1 MSGTVAAV
9 EPRLRENRLARHVA
23 LLGLATVVSGIL
35 IGGVAGRIVMRVS
48 ALAAGPE
55 MVGRITENGNR
66 IGEFTVGGTLVLIVF
81 VGALGGVLASI
92 VVVGSEPWLKW
103 MGPARGFGF
112 ALAVLAVY
120 GYEEPFD
127 SIDFLILEPTSLNV
141 AMFIGLFVV
150 FGLTVTALFWLF
162 DRKLPKAGEDQ
173 QPGYLVLDALGA
185 LALFVTI
192 FFFTSPDFC
201 GCEPAYEI
209 GALLLVMTASTG
221 IRYAS
226 SLVDTLPHWLVRG
239 ASFTGYGSL
248 ALLLAIGLSRT
259 VDQIQQF
266 F

>member
-9 EPRLRENRLARHVA
+9 ERRLRENRLARHVA

-35 IGGVAGRIVMRVS
+35 IGGVGGRIVMRVS

-55 MVGRITENGNR
+55 MVGRVTENGNR
-66 IGEFTVGGTLVLIVF
+66 IGEFTFGGTLILIVF
-81 VGALGGVLASI
+81 VGALGGVLASV

-103 MGPARGFGF
+103 MGPARGLGF
-112 ALAVLAVY
+112 AVAVLAVY
-120 GYEEPFD
+120 GQFD
-127 SIDFLILEPTSLNV
+127 SIDFLILEPKTLNV
-141 AMFIGLFVV
+141 AMFLALFVV
-150 FGLTVTALFWLF
+150 FGLTITALFWLF

-173 QPGYLVLDALGA
+173 QVGYLVLDAFGA